1 MSVND
6 AMNSLYRYAIVI
18 GYPFCGI
25 LIALLC
31 SGAMIQAAGV
41 SPAMAFSALLSG
53 AFGNLNSLAETLL
66 KASPL
71 LLTAL
76 GMCAAFQCR
85 LWNIGAEGQ
94 LYLGALAATV
104 GGMYLPLSSPWLAV
118 PALIL
123 CSFLAGG
130 CWAVIPGWLKARFG
144 VSEIITTIMMNYIA
158 IFLVSYAVHGPLRDP
173 QGYLPQSAALP
184 EAAMLPILMARTR
197 LHAGILLGVASA
209 SVLYILFKKTT
220 LGFQMRIVGHSP
232 LAARY
237 SGIHVERIL
246 LFSMMLSGGLAGIAG
261 MGEVI
266 GVHHRLLETISPGYG
281 YSAIVIALLSYLHP
295 LVAVVVSVLFA
306 GLIVGADAM
315 QRAAGL
321 PSALAMVIQG
331 LLVLG
336 ALGSEYFVRRHL
348 RRLMLKQHS

>member
-1 MSVND
+1 MKQFH
-6 AMNSLYRYAIVI
+6 RYVIVI
-18 GYPFCGI
+18 GYPVCSS
-25 LIALLC
+25 LLALLC
-31 SGAMIQAAGV
+31 GSVIIRVAGV
-41 SPAMAFSALLSG
+41 QPDVAFRALLFG
-53 AFGNLNSLAETLL
+53 AFGNANSVAETLL

-71 LLTAL
+71 LFTAL

-94 LYLGALAATV
+94 LYLGALAATI
-104 GGMYLPLSSPWLAV
+104 GGVYFPLPSPMLAIPV
-118 PALIL
+118 LML
-123 CSFLAGG
+123 LGFLAGG
-130 CWAVIPGWLKARFG
+130 CWAVVPGWLKAKFG

-173 QGYLPQSAALP
+173 QGYLPQSAALS
-184 EAAMLPILMARTR
+184 EAAALPILMTRTR
-197 LHAGILLGVASA
+197 LHLGIVLGIASA
-209 SVLYILFKKTT
+209 CVLYAIFKKTT

-261 MGEVI
+261 MGEVT

-281 YSAIVIALLSYLHP
+281 YTAIVIALLSYLHP
-295 LVAVVVSVLFA
+295 LIAVFVSILFA

-315 QRAAGL
+315 QRVAGL

-331 LLVLG
+331 LIVLF

-348 RRLMLKQHS
+348 RRFALERRL